1 MHTPTH
7 TVLAACLLP
16 LVFVCFN
23 AAPLQAQRAPVDN
36 EASYTIKIK
45 RASGK
50 ITLDGRLDDAAWA
63 GAEPV
68 SNFILAQPVEGAP
81 AQHQTEVRLLFDD
94 QFIYLGAKCYED
106 RDKYVVQSLRRDFPG
121 GTTDILGINLDPFRD
136 RQNAFHFTV
145 SALGVQREGL
155 VSNGNLL
162 STDWD
167 NRWYSKVENYPD
179 HWIVEYAIPF
189 KSIRYRQEA
198 GENRWLVN
206 FLRFDQSMGQA
217 ERSSWAPIPRQFNG
231 NDVNFSGTLLW
242 ESPPPAPGANIAVI
256 PYVLGQGAVDYLNNK
271 PLATNANAGL
281 DAKIAISSSLNLD
294 LTFNPDF
301 AQVEVDRQVTNL
313 SRFELF
319 FPERRQFFLEN
330 ADLFGAFG
338 FGDLNPLFSR
348 RIGLA
353 RDRDDNL
360 VNVPILAGARLS
372 GRLNQNWRI
381 GAMSMQTGFKRE
393 LGVAATNFS
402 TVAVQRRLFSRSNL
416 AFIFVNKQNFA
427 LDSAGR
433 TNWRLDKE
441 SFNRVAG
448 LDFNYFSPD
457 GRWRTKSFVHRSFS
471 PEKLDGKAP
480 YVAATSLEYR
490 AHNLNVFA
498 QSSIVGEHYSAET
511 GFVPRR
517 DFLQVEPFATY
528 TFWRERKRVLSWFL
542 GVDSDVIWRKSDRR
556 LTDWDFSP
564 VFWGVNFQN
573 SAQIRITPIR
583 WNYTYLF
590 EPFDPTNTDG
600 KQLPEGTSY
609 LYRNIRI
616 FYHSDLRRRFN
627 YTLQGRFG
635 EYFNGNLNSIQ
646 ANIGYRVQPY
656 GILSVDATYN
666 RINLPEGFNDRTL
679 WLVGPRFDLT
689 FVPNLFL
696 TTFLQYNN
704 QVNNVNL
711 NMRLQWR
718 FAPVSDLFIVYTDNY
733 FANADEPGGYRAF
746 ESKNR
751 ALVLKCTY
759 WLNI

>member
-1 MHTPTH
+1 
-7 TVLAACLLP
+7 
-16 LVFVCFN
+16 
-23 AAPLQAQRAPVDN
+23 
-36 EASYTIKIK
+36 
-45 RASGK
+45 
-50 ITLDGRLDDAAWA
+50 
-63 GAEPV
+63 
-68 SNFILAQPVEGAP
+68 
-81 AQHQTEVRLLFDD
+81 
-94 QFIYLGAKCYED
+94 
-106 RDKYVVQSLRRDFPG
+106 
-121 GTTDILGINLDPFRD
+121 
-136 RQNAFHFTV
+136 
-145 SALGVQREGL
+145 
-155 VSNGNLL
+155 
-162 STDWD
+162 
-167 NRWYSKVENYPD
+167 
-179 HWIVEYAIPF
+179 
-189 KSIRYRQEA
+189 
-198 GENRWLVN
+198 
-206 FLRFDQSMGQA
+206 
-217 ERSSWAPIPRQFNG
+217 
-231 NDVNFSGTLLW
+231 
-242 ESPPPAPGANIAVI
+242 
-256 PYVLGQGAVDYLNNK
+256 
-271 PLATNANAGL
+271 
-281 DAKIAISSSLNLD
+281 
-294 LTFNPDF
+294 
-301 AQVEVDRQVTNL
+301 
-313 SRFELF
+313 
-319 FPERRQFFLEN
+319 
-330 ADLFGAFG
+330 
-338 FGDLNPLFSR
+338 
-348 RIGLA
+348 
-353 RDRDDNL
+353 
-360 VNVPILAGARLS
+360 
-372 GRLNQNWRI
+372 
-381 GAMSMQTGFKRE
+381 
-393 LGVAATNFS
+393 
-402 TVAVQRRLFSRSNL
+402 
-416 AFIFVNKQNFA
+416 
-427 LDSAGR
+427 
-433 TNWRLDKE
+433 
-441 SFNRVAG
+441 
-448 LDFNYFSPD
+448 
-457 GRWRTKSFVHRSFS
+457 
-471 PEKLDGKAP
+471 
-480 YVAATSLEYR
+480 LEYR

-517 DFLQVEPFATY
+517 DFFQVEPFATY

-542 GVDSDVIWRKSDRR
+542 GVDGDVIWRKSDRR

-600 KQLPEGTSY
+600 KQLAEGTSY